1 VKLKLLMEKEMTNKQ
16 HIAAV
21 KKERAAEANWTKK
34 YQKIFLDITDGEE
47 VWRVPGLSDA
57 EQTFVNYTENIV
69 NQMQKYVSSYDM
81 QWNIIPIEDKKVI
94 ERLAK
99 KL

>member
-1 VKLKLLMEKEMTNKQ
+1 MTNKQ